1 VSEPPRRLWQYI
13 LQLCFFDRFTSRCHL
28 FLSNYAEVKT
38 LQRPTMLNGR
48 EGDAPLSRSQPFKS
62 QASAIRTLQ
71 LIPDF
76 GIPAKTLATGL

>member
-1 VSEPPRRLWQYI
+1 
-13 LQLCFFDRFTSRCHL
+13 
-28 FLSNYAEVKT
+28 
-38 LQRPTMLNGR
+38 MLNGR